1 MWRVACEEPRRWKGP
16 SFGWKQ
22 DETLAAWS
30 KLIVKE
36 RVGGRM
42 ECASALTYI
51 LPTARSTRP
60 TSSSVAQLWHSPSP
74 RPRRIER
81 ADASP
86 ASCAN
91 VDDVAWQPAACRFG
105 QVLWFVSHSVTPPSK
120 SPTHPLQQEFYSR
133 RSGHIYQPSRVIQD
147 VPKKY
152 GSGQHTV
159 DAAL

>member
-1 MWRVACEEPRRWKGP
+1 MWRLPCEEPRWWKGP
-16 SFGWKQ
+16 SFGWMQ
-22 DETLAAWS
+22 DETLAAWL

-51 LPTARSTRP
+51 LPSAHGSFDTPNFKLCGCGT
-60 TSSSVAQLWHSPSP
+60 P
-74 RPRRIER
+74 RPRRIDS
-81 ADASP
+81 DASP